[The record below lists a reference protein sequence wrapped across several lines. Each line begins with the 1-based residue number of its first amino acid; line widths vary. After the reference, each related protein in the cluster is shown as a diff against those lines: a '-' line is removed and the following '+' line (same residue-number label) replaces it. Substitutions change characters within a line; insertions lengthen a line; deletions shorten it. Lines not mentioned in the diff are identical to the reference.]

1 MSGKAPRAG
10 SSSTGGN
17 DCPPPAPTGAPDDV
31 DMAENDN
38 VDGETGAATASDARD
53 LTTTVFPHAR
63 IRKIIRADP
72 DVNIISADAVFVV
85 AKAAELFLEK
95 LSWVAYETANGERR
109 RTVQYRDLV
118 AAVESVDE
126 YFFLEDILP
135 SNPKYVGKDGGGG
148 AKKGKN
154 ATD

>member
-1 MSGKAPRAG
+1 
-10 SSSTGGN
+10 
-17 DCPPPAPTGAPDDV
+17 
-31 DMAENDN
+31 MAENDDN
-38 VDGETGAATASDARD
+38 GDGESGAATAGDARD

-135 SNPKYVGKDGGGG
+135 SNPKYVGKEGGG
-148 AKKGKN
+148 ARKGKN

>member
-1 MSGKAPRAG
+1 
-10 SSSTGGN
+10 
-17 DCPPPAPTGAPDDV
+17 
-31 DMAENDN
+31 MAETDN
-38 VDGETGAATASDARD
+38 VDESSGAAASNVRD
-53 LTTTVFPHAR
+53 LITTVFPHAR

-95 LSWVAYETANGERR
+95 LSWVAYETADGERR

-118 AAVESVDE
+118 AAVELVDE
-126 YFFLEDILP
+126 YFSLEE
-135 SNPKYVGKDGGGG
+135 SSGG
-148 AKKGKN
+148 AEKGKN

>member
-1 MSGKAPRAG
+1 
-10 SSSTGGN
+10 
-17 DCPPPAPTGAPDDV
+17 
-31 DMAENDN
+31 MAETDT
-38 VDGETGAATASDARD
+38 VDESGTGTASDVRD

-135 SNPKYVGKDGGGG
+135 SNPKYVGGGGG